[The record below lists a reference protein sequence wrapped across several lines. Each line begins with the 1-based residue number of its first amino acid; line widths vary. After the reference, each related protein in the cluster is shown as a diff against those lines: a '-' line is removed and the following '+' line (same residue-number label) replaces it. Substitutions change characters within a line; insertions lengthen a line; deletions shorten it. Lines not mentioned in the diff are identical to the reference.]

1 MTNFNSQNKA
11 NNIKGS
17 KKFAPIIVS
26 AVVTLAGAAALLTG
40 CGNDVPV
47 SSAPAALPAVTT
59 SAAATVSAVT
69 TSAPK
74 VTIAE
79 NKAATAGTSAQAEQ
93 IAVKAANNAS
103 PIYAANTAN
112 AVPVSNI
119 SVNDDTNTNADPDN
133 IGVDKETAIANVKEL
148 IGSDAQIISCE
159 KGVSLEGFKC
169 WEIIAAPAANDLGLP
184 EKVTFYSGYQ
194 FCYSPE
200 YTAILLNNNSTQNPM
215 MNFIGTYTNGRAM
228 MTVSCSGTDQV
239 SVHISWAGSAFE
251 TSVWDM
257 SGTACICNEGIA
269 FHYDNCTKETFI
281 YSEDGNLISDATEY
295 TNGSGSIDFLS
306 SDNNAYWYDAQEGAG
321 SASSFWFC
329 G

>member
-11 NNIKGS
+11 NNIEGS

-47 SSAPAALPAVTT
+47 SSAPAA
-59 SAAATVSAVT
+59 AAVSAVT

-79 NKAATAGTSAQAEQ
+79 NKAATTGTSVKTAQNAQAEQ

-103 PIYAANTAN
+103 HIYAANTAN
-112 AVPVSNI
+112 TVPVSNI
-119 SVNDDTNTNADPDN
+119 SVNADTNTNTNTNADPDN
-133 IGVDKETAIANVKEL
+133 IGVDKETAIANVRDQV
-148 IGSDAQIISCE
+148 GSGAQIISCE
-159 KGVSLEGFKC
+159 KGVSLEGFNC
-169 WEIIAAPAANDLGLP
+169 WEIIVAPVTNGNGP
-184 EKVTFYSGYQ
+184 ERVTFYSGYQ

-200 YTAILLNNNSTQNPM
+200 YIAYREKSENTQNPM
-215 MNFIGTYTNGRAM
+215 MNFSGTYTNGRAM
-228 MTVSCSGTDQV
+228 MTVSCIGNDQV

-257 SGTACICNEGIA
+257 SGYASICNEGIA
-269 FHYDNCTKETFI
+269 FWYDNCTKETFI
-281 YSEDGNLISDATEY
+281 YSEDGNLLSDVIEY
-295 TNGSGSIDFLS
+295 TNGSGSVDFLS

-321 SASSFWFC
+321 SGSSFWFC
-329 G
+329 V